1 MKYHYK
7 RLLTFLDH
15 IFPQLYICILSVQ
28 QRERERGQGRFARHS
43 QRNLYM
49 TVWLPMN
56 FPPDGCECWEALGA
70 DFLNGFEL
78 ISVLLFTF
86 EYLANVWSAN
96 ANIRRDS

>member
-1 MKYHYK
+1 
-7 RLLTFLDH
+7 
-15 IFPQLYICILSVQ
+15 
-28 QRERERGQGRFARHS
+28 
-43 QRNLYM
+43 M

-56 FPPDGCECWEALGA
+56 FPPDGRECWEALGA

>member
-1 MKYHYK
+1 
-7 RLLTFLDH
+7 
-15 IFPQLYICILSVQ
+15 
-28 QRERERGQGRFARHS
+28 
-43 QRNLYM
+43 M